1 VNATRSLNQSDWKSA
16 IAGVLSIQLFKQ
28 MPEFDNLDFRDT
40 LTETFKKT
48 ALETFLYKTARQ
60 YKSYCLGS
68 LQEMFVMSKP

>member
-1 VNATRSLNQSDWKSA
+1 
-16 IAGVLSIQLFKQ
+16 
-28 MPEFDNLDFRDT
+28 MPEFDNAEFRDT

-68 LQEMFVMSKP
+68 LQEMFAMSKP